1 MPRGDPRGAGPGRRG
16 RAGAVR
22 GAEAA
27 QPPPAGTPRSAGRGG
42 GTRPGRHPQAEPG
55 LGGSRSDPG
64 PRLLPETAGPP
75 RCGRTRPG
83 APGPTGGRGTQQPRA
98 SGSESAVAGAV
109 PCGGGLQLCY
119 RQRNL
124 GLREPRAGAARA
136 ELEDNK
142 CTGPPSRPGPGRAY
156 RRRAAK
162 GRQGP
167 GGTRRLGPLPR
178 APLPSSSP
186 GLPIPAA
193 APGTG
198 FAPGRVPERT
208 PPRSRPVPSS
218 RPRGRHQ
225 LSSRRGAAGRPGAS
239 TSTATSPATPGE
251 RRSPVP
257 VTHPRPPSYLLPPFH
272 RDPGP
277 RPRTVTSI
285 HGSSESTGRGAP
297 LPCRSPGSARPGPG
311 PRAARG
317 AALPGAPVSP
327 CAAVAVAEAPPSRS
341 SPRPARRRRQRSARR
356 SRRPMLRSRPH
367 HGAPAGRAPAAAA
380 NPRPA
385 APRAPPTA
393 ASPPMAR
400 GPLLPRHAPL
410 MDSQSETRTSFPPST
425 RTSGSRPPV
434 IERGQLRRSPGEG
447 VGSRP
452 STAPIAASLEASHAP
467 RGCATAPA
475 APPPITGCPFPALR
489 PHRLPRGPRPREEPN
504 EPRAPGHTL
513 TPPPSGPT
521 PGRAGREPAA
531 PEPPAGAS
539 REHPHPRQGTGSSWG
554 AGRGLA
560 APGRTQQHTPAHSRV
575 GSVVC
580 PHPPPPRDRGSPG
593 AAGGRGHPLPSSA
606 GGDRGND
613 LPVSWDMALRDP
625 LLGGGEHLPLLASGE
640 STSGSHRS
648 PQGHPDP
655 SPPPPAMLTDHS
667 LVRQRRFNGPRAE
680 PTAAP
685 SPPCS
690 VDHQA
695 AADRWQELEEALE
708 GDRPSGWGDRQ
719 RLPVG
724 LQAAS

>member
-489 PHRLPRGPRPREEPN
+489 PHRLPRGPRPREKSPMSREHRATPSH
-504 EPRAPGHTL
+504 PRPAAPPREGREGSRR
-513 TPPPSGPT
+513 PPSPQPVRAGNTPT
-521 PGRAGREPAA
+521 PGRA
-531 PEPPAGAS
+531 
-539 REHPHPRQGTGSSWG
+539 
-554 AGRGLA
+554 LA
-560 APGRTQQHTPAHSRV
+560 
-575 GSVVC
+575 
-580 PHPPPPRDRGSPG
+580 
-593 AAGGRGHPLPSSA
+593 AAGGLA
-606 GGDRGND
+606 GGWQHQAGPN
-613 LPVSWDMALRDP
+613 STP
-625 LLGGGEHLPLLASGE
+625 LL
-640 STSGSHRS
+640 
-648 PQGHPDP
+648 
-655 SPPPPAMLTDHS
+655 
-667 LVRQRRFNGPRAE
+667 
-680 PTAAP
+680 TA
-685 SPPCS
+685 
-690 VDHQA
+690 
-695 AADRWQELEEALE
+695 
-708 GDRPSGWGDRQ
+708 G
-719 RLPVG
+719 
-724 LQAAS
+724 

>member
-225 LSSRRGAAGRPGAS
+225 LSSRRGAAGRRGAPRGQHQHRHQPGHPRREALPGAS
-239 TSTATSPATPGE
+239 DAPAAPKLPSPA
-251 RRSPVP
+251 
-257 VTHPRPPSYLLPPFH
+257 LP
-272 RDPGP
+272 PGP
-277 RPRTVTSI
+277 RPAAAHRDK
-285 HGSSESTGRGAP
+285 HPRQQREHRP
-297 LPCRSPGSARPGPG
+297 RSPLALPLSGKRPPRPRPPRCPG
-311 PRAARG
+311 RRPARG
-317 AALPGAPVSP
+317 AG
-327 CAAVAVAEAPPSRS
+327 
-341 SPRPARRRRQRSARR
+341 
-356 SRRPMLRSRPH
+356 
-367 HGAPAGRAPAAAA
+367 
-380 NPRPA
+380 
-385 APRAPPTA
+385 
-393 ASPPMAR
+393 
-400 GPLLPRHAPL
+400 
-410 MDSQSETRTSFPPST
+410 
-425 RTSGSRPPV
+425 
-434 IERGQLRRSPGEG
+434 
-447 VGSRP
+447 
-452 STAPIAASLEASHAP
+452 
-467 RGCATAPA
+467 
-475 APPPITGCPFPALR
+475 
-489 PHRLPRGPRPREEPN
+489 
-504 EPRAPGHTL
+504 L
-513 TPPPSGPT
+513 TV
-521 PGRAGREPAA
+521 R
-531 PEPPAGAS
+531 
-539 REHPHPRQGTGSSWG
+539 
-554 AGRGLA
+554 
-560 APGRTQQHTPAHSRV
+560 
-575 GSVVC
+575 
-580 PHPPPPRDRGSPG
+580 
-593 AAGGRGHPLPSSA
+593 
-606 GGDRGND
+606 
-613 LPVSWDMALRDP
+613 
-625 LLGGGEHLPLLASGE
+625 GGG
-640 STSGSHRS
+640 GS
-648 PQGHPDP
+648 
-655 SPPPPAMLTDHS
+655 
-667 LVRQRRFNGPRAE
+667 
-680 PTAAP
+680 
-685 SPPCS
+685 
-690 VDHQA
+690 
-695 AADRWQELEEALE
+695 
-708 GDRPSGWGDRQ
+708 
-719 RLPVG
+719 
-724 LQAAS
+724 